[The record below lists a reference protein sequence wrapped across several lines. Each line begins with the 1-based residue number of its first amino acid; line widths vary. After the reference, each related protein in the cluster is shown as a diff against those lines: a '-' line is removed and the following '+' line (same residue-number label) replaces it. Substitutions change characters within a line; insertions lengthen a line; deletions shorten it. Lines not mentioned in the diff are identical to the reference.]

1 MRHRLTRGTAFRLAA
16 LVVVIIT
23 LVNSVIFSALYYS
36 LSTQLTAHLRAHID
50 EVRKTLIDVQGKES
64 DGFQEL
70 AAMIESHARVAKSD
84 EDIYLLTDSSGKRIA
99 GNVASLERFE
109 DWRTIPWRDLN
120 LLGDWSPHRASDAVI
135 GRWTT
140 INGGYLFVGDG
151 NGDIRDAQRLQLNGL
166 MWGIGLSVICAIIG
180 GWFLGSRAQRRI
192 GQMEEALNAVA
203 SGALDRRVPRVS
215 ASDDIDHVAA
225 LINAALDRLQ
235 RLFENLRQ
243 LSVDI
248 AHDLRTPIS
257 RMRQRLEHVRSGG
270 DSIEA
275 YREAADASI
284 AEIDNI
290 AETFDALMRISEIE
304 AGARKNRFADVDLKP
319 MLTNIVDA
327 LEAVAE
333 ERGHRLHPL
342 IAAEGSFIVH
352 ADHRLLNQL
361 FLNLIENAIVH
372 CQEPADISVEVT
384 NVGGCPVVRIRDTGP
399 GIPAEERE
407 NVFRRLYRLEK
418 SRTTAGNGL
427 GLSLVAAIADLH
439 GARITL
445 ADNEPGLLVEI
456 WFSSSV

>member
-1 MRHRLTRGTAFRLAA
+1 MRHRHTRGTAFRLAA
-16 LVVVIIT
+16 LVAVIIT

-36 LSTQLTAHLRAHID
+36 LSAQLTAHLRAHID
-50 EVRKTLIDVQGKES
+50 EVRKTLIDVEERQS

-70 AAMIESHARVAKSD
+70 ASMIDSHARVAKSD
-84 EDIYLLTDSSGKRIA
+84 EDIYLLTDETGKHVA

-109 DWRTIPWRDLN
+109 GWRAIPWKDLN

-140 INGGYLFVGDG
+140 VKGGHLFVGDG

-166 MWGIGLSVICAIIG
+166 LWGIALSVICAIGG
-180 GWFLGSRAQRRI
+180 GWFLGIRAQRRI
-192 GQMEEALNAVA
+192 GQMEEVLNAVA
-203 SGALDRRVPRVS
+203 GGALDRRVPRGS

-257 RMRQRLEHVRSGG
+257 RMRQRLERVRSGA
-270 DSIEA
+270 DDIEA

-304 AGARKNRFADVDLKP
+304 AGARKNRFADVDLKAL
-319 MLTNIVDA
+319 LTNITDA
-327 LEAVAE
+327 VEAVAE

-342 IAAEGSFIVH
+342 RAGEGPLIVH
-352 ADHRLLNQL
+352 GDRRLLNQL
-361 FLNLIENAIVH
+361 FVNLIENAIVH
-372 CQEPADISVEVT
+372 CPDPADISVEIA
-384 NVGGCPVVRIRDTGP
+384 NVNGAPVVRIRDTGP
-399 GIPAEERE
+399 GIPADERE
-407 NVFRRLYRLEK
+407 RVFRRLYRLEK

-445 ADNEPGLLVEI
+445 ADNEPGLIVEI
-456 WFSSSV
+456 SFASV

>member
-1 MRHRLTRGTAFRLAA
+1 MRHRHTRGTAFRLAA
-16 LVVVIIT
+16 LVAVIIT

-36 LSTQLTAHLRAHID
+36 LSAQLTAHLRAHID
-50 EVRKTLIDVQGKES
+50 EVRKTLVDVVGNEK

-70 AAMIESHARVAKSD
+70 STMIDSHARVAKSD
-84 EDIYLLTDSSGKRIA
+84 EDIYLLTDETGKYIA
-99 GNVASLERFE
+99 GNVASLKPFE
-109 DWRTIPWRDLN
+109 GWRAIPWKDLN

-135 GRWTT
+135 GRWTP
-140 INGGYLFVGDG
+140 IKGGHLFVGDG

-166 MWGIGLSVICAIIG
+166 LWGIALSVICAICG
-180 GWFLGSRAQRRI
+180 GWFLGIRAQRRI
-192 GQMEEALNAVA
+192 GQMEEVLNAVA
-203 SGALDRRVPRVS
+203 GGALDRRVPRGT

-257 RMRQRLEHVRSGG
+257 RMRQRLERVRSGA

-304 AGARKNRFADVDLKP
+304 AGARKNRFANVDLKIL
-319 MLTNIVDA
+319 LTNIIDA
-327 LEAVAE
+327 VEAVAE
-333 ERGHRLHPL
+333 ERGHRLKPL
-342 IAAEGSFIVH
+342 RAAEGPSIVYG
-352 ADHRLLNQL
+352 DRRLLNQL
-361 FLNLIENAIVH
+361 FVNLIENAIVH
-372 CQEPADISVEVT
+372 CQDPADISVEIASV
-384 NVGGCPVVRIRDTGP
+384 NGAPAVRVRDTGP
-399 GIPAEERE
+399 GIPADERE
-407 NVFRRLYRLEK
+407 RVFRRLYRLEK

-427 GLSLVAAIADLH
+427 GLSLVAAIVDLH
-439 GARITL
+439 GARVTL
-445 ADNEPGLLVEI
+445 SDNEPGLIVEI
-456 WFSSSV
+456 SFPSV